1 VIVSGPQALAL
12 RRAAMCAAAL
22 GASVGAHAA
31 AGDLVLTRAAPI
43 AWLTIVGLALLV
55 GPRRARFRARGPAAL
70 IALLVP
76 LQALA
81 HAAMSVA
88 PWAFGLSP
96 HHHGGPD
103 PALLGWGAVAAHLAA
118 ALALAALLSWGERLL
133 ALALAV
139 AGAVRRALAPVP
151 AGVRPLLRPRPVGTV
166 RLAARVPRSISPRG
180 PPALARR

>member
-1 VIVSGPQALAL
+1 VTVSGPQALAL

-31 AGDLVLTRAAPI
+31 AGDVVLTRAAPV
-43 AWLTIVGLALLV
+43 AWLTIVGLATLV
-55 GPRRARFRARGPAAL
+55 GPRRARFRARAPAAL

-81 HAAMSVA
+81 HAAMSAA

-96 HHHGGPD
+96 HHHGPD
-103 PALLGWGAVAAHLAA
+103 PALIGWGAVAAHLAA
-118 ALALAALLSWGERLL
+118 ALLPATLLSLGERLL

-139 AGAVRRALAPVP
+139 AHAVRRALGRAPSG
-151 AGVRPLLRPRPVGTV
+151 ARPLLRPRPVGTV
-166 RLAARVPRSISPRG
+166 RLAARSPRTNPPRG
-180 PPALARR
+180 PPALAR